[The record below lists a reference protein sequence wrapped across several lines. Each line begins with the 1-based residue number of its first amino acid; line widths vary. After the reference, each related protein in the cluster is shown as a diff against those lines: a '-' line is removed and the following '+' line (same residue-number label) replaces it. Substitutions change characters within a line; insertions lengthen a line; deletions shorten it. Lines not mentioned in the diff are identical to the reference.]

1 MALILRDCKGN
12 EKQVNLV
19 ELNSIMEDLDKQDF
33 DMVFEIS
40 GLRFKGEAGRF

>member
-12 EKQVNLV
+12 ECQINLLD
-19 ELNSIMEDLDKQDF
+19 LNSIMEDLDKQDF

-40 GLRFKGEAGRF
+40 GLRFKEERGRL

>member
-19 ELNSIMEDLDKQDF
+19 ELNSIMEDLD
-33 DMVFEIS
+33 MVFEIS
-40 GLRFKGEAGRF
+40 GLRYKGEVERF